1 MAQDASQPLAASKQP
16 IPAISNWTASIH
28 RLACRNAVTGTA
40 REDHPKMFQ
49 ESNRNGQSDKPSFF
63 ALFMCFLD
71 IILQR
76 LTRPSLAQWS
86 LHSLS
91 TNIALLQSGA
101 MGLHLI
107 CVCVYMLPLPMCV
120 QFCNFPLNHH
130 KPPESN
136 VEPKNDAFQNKTLL
150 PGVHV
155 PVVSRKCHMESLCLR

>member
-1 MAQDASQPLAASKQP
+1 MAQDASSQPLAASKQP
-16 IPAISNWTASIH
+16 IPTISNWTASIH

-49 ESNRNGQSDKPSFF
+49 ESNNNGQSDKPSFF

-91 TNIALLQSGA
+91 TNIALLQWGNGTTFDMCA
-101 MGLHLI
+101 
-107 CVCVYMLPLPMCV
+107 CMLPLPMCV
-120 QFCNFPLNHH
+120 QFCNFPWNHL

-136 VEPKNDAFQNKTLL
+136 VEPENDAFQNETLL

-155 PVVSRKCHMESLCLR
+155 PVVSCKCHMESLCLR